1 MQTLLEL
8 LKKTEEYLK
17 KNKVEKPRLEAE
29 RIFSQSL
36 NIDRITLYTQYD
48 RILTNEEKN
57 KIKTYINDTKIKS
70 GYLKDIFDSSIEY
83 LKKYKIDE
91 ARLIAELIFSNILKI
106 DRMLLFMN
114 YDKNIT
120 DKQKNDIREALKK
133 IAIDKLPYQYLI
145 NQQNFYGRNFY
156 VNKGVLIPRYDT
168 ECLVE
173 NVIKNLK
180 IKAPFIL
187 DIGTGS
193 GAIAITLGLEIPES
207 KVLGIDISDKAIEIS
222 KKNRDDLGAKN
233 VKFVLSDLFENV
245 NFKSFDII
253 VSNPPYISNDEIAL
267 VSEQTYIHEPKEA
280 LFANADGLYFYY
292 LIAEKARD
300 YLKNEG
306 MLAFEIGFNQAEAV
320 KNILL
325 EFSYKDIRVIKD
337 LDSHDRVILCKYEGR
352 DDK

>member
-70 GYLKDIFDSSIEY
+70 GYLKDILDSSIEY

-120 DKQKNDIREALKK
+120 DKQKKDIREALKK
-133 IAIDKLPYQYLI
+133 
-145 NQQNFYGRNFY
+145 
-156 VNKGVLIPRYDT
+156 
-168 ECLVE
+168 
-173 NVIKNLK
+173 
-180 IKAPFIL
+180 
-187 DIGTGS
+187 
-193 GAIAITLGLEIPES
+193 
-207 KVLGIDISDKAIEIS
+207 
-222 KKNRDDLGAKN
+222 
-233 VKFVLSDLFENV
+233 
-245 NFKSFDII
+245 
-253 VSNPPYISNDEIAL
+253 
-267 VSEQTYIHEPKEA
+267 
-280 LFANADGLYFYY
+280 
-292 LIAEKARD
+292 
-300 YLKNEG
+300 
-306 MLAFEIGFNQAEAV
+306 
-320 KNILL
+320 
-325 EFSYKDIRVIKD
+325 
-337 LDSHDRVILCKYEGR
+337 
-352 DDK
+352 

>member
-70 GYLKDIFDSSIEY
+70 GYLKDILDSSIEY

-120 DKQKNDIREALKK
+120 DKQKMI
-133 IAIDKLPYQYLI
+133 
-145 NQQNFYGRNFY
+145 
-156 VNKGVLIPRYDT
+156 
-168 ECLVE
+168 
-173 NVIKNLK
+173 
-180 IKAPFIL
+180 
-187 DIGTGS
+187 
-193 GAIAITLGLEIPES
+193 
-207 KVLGIDISDKAIEIS
+207 
-222 KKNRDDLGAKN
+222 
-233 VKFVLSDLFENV
+233 
-245 NFKSFDII
+245 
-253 VSNPPYISNDEIAL
+253 
-267 VSEQTYIHEPKEA
+267 
-280 LFANADGLYFYY
+280 
-292 LIAEKARD
+292 
-300 YLKNEG
+300 
-306 MLAFEIGFNQAEAV
+306 
-320 KNILL
+320 
-325 EFSYKDIRVIKD
+325 
-337 LDSHDRVILCKYEGR
+337 
-352 DDK
+352 

>member
-70 GYLKDIFDSSIEY
+70 GYLKDILDSSIEY

-120 DKQKNDIREALKK
+120 DKQKRSSYTK
-133 IAIDKLPYQYLI
+133 I
-145 NQQNFYGRNFY
+145 
-156 VNKGVLIPRYDT
+156 
-168 ECLVE
+168 
-173 NVIKNLK
+173 
-180 IKAPFIL
+180 
-187 DIGTGS
+187 
-193 GAIAITLGLEIPES
+193 
-207 KVLGIDISDKAIEIS
+207 
-222 KKNRDDLGAKN
+222 
-233 VKFVLSDLFENV
+233 
-245 NFKSFDII
+245 
-253 VSNPPYISNDEIAL
+253 
-267 VSEQTYIHEPKEA
+267 
-280 LFANADGLYFYY
+280 
-292 LIAEKARD
+292 
-300 YLKNEG
+300 
-306 MLAFEIGFNQAEAV
+306 
-320 KNILL
+320 
-325 EFSYKDIRVIKD
+325 
-337 LDSHDRVILCKYEGR
+337 
-352 DDK
+352 

>member
-1 MQTLLEL
+1 MIKILQI
-8 LKKTEEYLK
+8 
-17 KNKVEKPRLEAE
+17 NK
-29 RIFSQSL
+29 
-36 NIDRITLYTQYD
+36 
-48 RILTNEEKN
+48 
-57 KIKTYINDTKIKS
+57 
-70 GYLKDIFDSSIEY
+70 
-83 LKKYKIDE
+83 
-91 ARLIAELIFSNILKI
+91 
-106 DRMLLFMN
+106 
-114 YDKNIT
+114 
-120 DKQKNDIREALKK
+120 
-133 IAIDKLPYQYLI
+133 
-145 NQQNFYGRNFY
+145 
-156 VNKGVLIPRYDT
+156 KGVLIPRYDT

-352 DDK
+352 DDE

>member
-70 GYLKDIFDSSIEY
+70 GYLKDILDSSIEY

-193 GAIAITLGLEIPES
+193 GAIA
-207 KVLGIDISDKAIEIS
+207 D
-222 KKNRDDLGAKN
+222 R
-233 VKFVLSDLFENV
+233 
-245 NFKSFDII
+245 KS
-253 VSNPPYISNDEIAL
+253 V
-267 VSEQTYIHEPKEA
+267 V
-280 LFANADGLYFYY
+280 
-292 LIAEKARD
+292 
-300 YLKNEG
+300 
-306 MLAFEIGFNQAEAV
+306 
-320 KNILL
+320 
-325 EFSYKDIRVIKD
+325 
-337 LDSHDRVILCKYEGR
+337 
-352 DDK
+352 

>member
-70 GYLKDIFDSSIEY
+70 GYLKDILDSSIEY

-120 DKQKNDIREALKK
+120 DKQKNKK
-133 IAIDKLPYQYLI
+133 W
-145 NQQNFYGRNFY
+145 
-156 VNKGVLIPRYDT
+156 
-168 ECLVE
+168 
-173 NVIKNLK
+173 
-180 IKAPFIL
+180 
-187 DIGTGS
+187 
-193 GAIAITLGLEIPES
+193 
-207 KVLGIDISDKAIEIS
+207 
-222 KKNRDDLGAKN
+222 
-233 VKFVLSDLFENV
+233 LFER
-245 NFKSFDII
+245 
-253 VSNPPYISNDEIAL
+253 YI
-267 VSEQTYIHEPKEA
+267 
-280 LFANADGLYFYY
+280 G
-292 LIAEKARD
+292 
-300 YLKNEG
+300 
-306 MLAFEIGFNQAEAV
+306 
-320 KNILL
+320 
-325 EFSYKDIRVIKD
+325 
-337 LDSHDRVILCKYEGR
+337 
-352 DDK
+352 